1 MYFSAS
7 LILEKINQNVCF
19 HQHHFFIEMTDRE
32 AIIQLATPSIKDS
45 PPDE

>member
-7 LILEKINQNVCF
+7 LILEKNKSKCVLSSTS
-19 HQHHFFIEMTDRE
+19 FFIEMTDRE